1 MKTRALKN
9 YDSSVGVEVYDI
21 DLNSNEEII
30 ELGKLVASQ
39 CVTFIDQQIDTH
51 RLYDIMT
58 QWGTPSRALLH
69 NYILQRKIEGRHWRE
84 ILLNLGLIAKEVSDM
99 SDAVS
104 IVSYKK
110 DEKDRP
116 KGIFSNGELDWHSDQ
131 CGFDDAP
138 RMIGLQSISDS
149 VNSQTQFLCTHD
161 AYESLSRDMKS
172 MVQELVCKHRWVD
185 GVMAPGLNETQ
196 SLIIHYNMVPL
207 DGMETKLFT
216 ESATGL
222 PGIKLP
228 SHSFDG
234 FVGMSTEESQRVLNE
249 LKKVIYN
256 DKYVY
261 TQDWQD
267 GQIVFMDQEITL
279 HKRPTNVADGSLRTM
294 ARVITYLDKLY
305 PNKIPATHV
314 RYKGDMLSHDEF
326 AKLVDEDRKK
336 IFDEAQH
343 SNYTSADANVP
354 VIGVD
359 TKVHAY

>member
-9 YDSSVGVEVYDI
+9 YDSSIGIEVYNI
-21 DLNSNEEII
+21 DWNNSQEIL
-30 ELGKLVASQ
+30 ELGRLVASQ
-39 CVTFIDQQIDTH
+39 CIVHINERIETQK
-51 RLYDIMT
+51 LYDVMT
-58 QWGTPSRALLH
+58 QWGSPGRALLY

-84 ILLNLGLIAKEVSDM
+84 ILLNLGLYAKEVQDL

-110 DEKDRP
+110 DEKGRP

-149 VNSQTQFLCTHD
+149 ANSQTQFLCTHD
-161 AYESLSRDMKS
+161 AYESLSSDMKS
-172 MVQELVCKHRWVD
+172 MVKELVCKHRWVD

-196 SLIIHYNMVPL
+196 TLIIHYNMVPL
-207 DGMETKLFT
+207 DGMETNLYS

-234 FVGMSTEESQRVLNE
+234 FVGMNDVESQKILNE
-249 LKKVIYN
+249 LKKVIYQ
-256 DKYVY
+256 DRYVY

-267 GQIVFMDQEITL
+267 GQIVLMDQEITL
-279 HKRPTNVADGSLRTM
+279 HKRPTNVEDGSLRTM

-305 PNKIPATHV
+305 PNKTPATQV
-314 RYKGDMLSHDEF
+314 RYKGQMYSHDEF
-326 AKLVDEDRKK
+326 AKLVDEDRKR
-336 IFDEAQH
+336 IFEEAQH
-343 SNYTSADANVP
+343 GEYTSADDNVP

-359 TKVHAY
+359 TKVYAH